1 MCITT
6 IKKDTA
12 VSEKKT
18 AMSVLATK
26 AKAHKKVKKELSDAK
41 KELANAKKEV
51 KNLTRQLQ
59 QADFRPSRGDSVAQ
73 DCKKETIKLATFE
86 EKTAMTRQNKE
97 REDRRKTDAKCDNVN
112 TI

>member
-1 MCITT
+1 MTT
-6 IKKDTA
+6 IERDTA
-12 VSEKKT
+12 VSKKKT
-18 AMSVLATK
+18 AMSNLATK

-59 QADFRPSRGDSVAQ
+59 QADFRPSRGDSV
-73 DCKKETIKLATFE
+73 DCNCKKETIELAAFE
-86 EKTAMTRQNKE
+86 EKTVITCRNKE